1 MNSAEANITRLFYV
15 VLNNNTAKIQTN
27 LSIAKASVSKE
38 KTISDLNDLIIDSIQ
53 DIKGKNIVKLD
64 LTELEESPTDY
75 FIICEGDSV
84 TQIKAISNNISK
96 RLKQEQGQV
105 PNHTEGI
112 AGSQWILVD
121 YFNTV
126 VHIFHPESRGFYEL
140 EELWSDA
147 KHTSYADL

>member
-1 MNSAEANITRLFYV
+1 MNRVEANITRLFYV
-15 VLNNNTAKIQTN
+15 NLRHKKAKIQTN
-27 LSIAKASVSKE
+27 LSIAKARLVNK
-38 KTISDLNDLIIDSIQ
+38 KTTSDLNALIIDSIQ

-64 LTELEESPTDY
+64 LTELDESPADY

-84 TQIKAISNNISK
+84 TQIKAISNNINK
-96 RLKQEQGQV
+96 RLKEEQGQI

-112 AGSQWILVD
+112 EGSQWILVD

-126 VHIFHPESRGFYEL
+126 VHIFHPEKRKFYEI

-147 KHTSYADL
+147 KQTSYADL